1 MLLTIT
7 TPEHLLY
14 GSDYPYVAPQV
25 LTQSLTR
32 MRRYLTDEPD
42 LTPYKEM
49 ILHNNAERLFKDKCL

>member
-1 MLLTIT
+1 
-7 TPEHLLY
+7 
-14 GSDYPYVAPQV
+14 
-25 LTQSLTR
+25 